1 MNCKI
6 KYMSGLKNFFKRIF
20 TKTFFIIF
28 VLVCFLGI
36 FFYWGWFEKQYYK
49 GVGMYDVYKGD
60 KAYKQ
65 GDLQK
70 AIDFYNEGLALY
82 PEHYG
87 AQFNLGNIYVVY
99 EDYYAAADAY
109 RKAIDYNKNF
119 TLARMNLGIISAEK
133 LGDFDEAIFQ
143 YKAIIDSRRHLW
155 FIPFV
160 FSNKKSERI
169 NRGLA
174 YYNMG
179 VAYREKS
186 LYQDGNNEHSTEYL
200 NKAIQA
206 YRNAARILKND
217 YDVRYNLAL
226 AYHLTGDYQ
235 NAGLNYCKAI
245 ALQPM
250 NYEAHYNLAIL
261 LKHLKMYKE
270 ALSELEKAT
279 ILVTNSAS
287 SSDSNTSSYVFDV
300 LNDVSRTLVAHDQ
313 YNYLV
318 EKVDNEPSGSEVTY
332 VNGKIVPT
340 DALDRAML
348 NNFKTCESESF
359 FKGYQ

>member
-1 MNCKI
+1 MQ
-6 KYMSGLKNFFKRIF
+6 SLKKLFKKIF

-28 VLVCFLGI
+28 VLICFFAV
-36 FFYWGWFEKQYYK
+36 FFFWGWFEKQYNK

-60 KAYKQ
+60 KAYKH
-65 GDLQK
+65 GDLQT
-70 AIDFYNEGLALY
+70 AIDFYNQGLALY

-109 RKAIDYNKNF
+109 KKAISYNKNF
-119 TLARMNLGIISAEK
+119 TLARMNLGIVSAEK
-133 LGDFDEAIFQ
+133 LGDFDEAITQ
-143 YKAIIDSRRHLW
+143 YNGIIDSSRHLW
-155 FIPFV
+155 FVPFV
-160 FSNKKSERI
+160 FSNKKSERV

-186 LYQDGNNEHSTEYL
+186 LYLDGNEGRSIEYL
-200 NKAIQA
+200 RKAIQA
-206 YRNAARILKND
+206 YKNAARILKTD
-217 YDVRYNLAL
+217 YDTRYNLAL

-279 ILVTNSAS
+279 VLVNNGS
-287 SSDSNTSSYVFDV
+287 SSSNSNTSSYVFDV
-300 LNDVSRTLVAHDQ
+300 LNDVSKTLVAHNQ

-318 EKVDNEPSGSEVTY
+318 EKVDNEPSSDEITY
-332 VNGKIVPT
+332 ISGKIVPT
-340 DALDRAML
+340 DALDRVML
-348 NNFKTCESESF
+348 NNFKTCDSENF

>member
-1 MNCKI
+1 MNALTNL
-6 KYMSGLKNFFKRIF
+6 LKKIF
-20 TKTFFIIF
+20 TKTFFVFF
-28 VLVCFLGI
+28 VLISLLCL
-36 FFYWGWFEKQYYK
+36 FFFWGWFEKQYDK
-49 GVGMYDVYKGD
+49 GVGMYYVYKGD

-65 GDLQK
+65 GELQP
-70 AIDFYNEGLALY
+70 AIDFYNQGLALY

-99 EDYYAAADAY
+99 EDYYAAASAY
-109 RKAIDYNKNF
+109 NKAIEYNKNF

-133 LGDFDEAIFQ
+133 LGDFDGAIDQ
-143 YKAIIDSRRHLW
+143 YNAIIQSRRHLW

-160 FSNKKSERI
+160 FSNKKSERV

-186 LYQDGNNEHSTEYL
+186 LYQGEDKVRSTIYL
-200 NKAIQA
+200 MKAIQS
-206 YRNAARILKND
+206 YKNAARILKND
-217 YDVRYNLAL
+217 YDTRYNLAL
-226 AYHLTGDYQ
+226 AYQLSGDYQ
-235 NAGLNYCKAI
+235 NSGLSYCKAI
-245 ALQPM
+245 QLEPM

-261 LKHLKMYKE
+261 LKHLRMYKE

-279 ILVTNSAS
+279 MLVTN
-287 SSDSNTSSYVFDV
+287 DGTNTNTTSYVFDV
-300 LNDVSRTLVAHDQ
+300 LNDVSKTLVANDQ

-318 EKVDNEPSGSEVTY
+318 EKVDDEPSSNEVTY
-332 VNGKIVPT
+332 VNGKIVAT

-348 NNFKTCESESF
+348 KNFQTCDTEGF
-359 FKGYQ
+359 FEKYQ

>member
-1 MNCKI
+1 MQ
-6 KYMSGLKNFFKRIF
+6 GLMKFFKKIF
-20 TKTFFIIF
+20 TKTFFVIF
-28 VLVCFLGI
+28 VLVCFLVI
-36 FFYWGWFEKQYYK
+36 FFFCGWFEKQYDK
-49 GVGMYDVYKGD
+49 GLGMYYVYKGD
-60 KAYKQ
+60 KAYKHA
-65 GDLQK
+65 DLQK
-70 AIDFYNEGLALY
+70 AIDYYNQGLSLY

-99 EDYYAAADAY
+99 EDYYEAADAY
-109 RKAIDYNKNF
+109 KKAIEYNENF
-119 TLARMNLGIISAEK
+119 TLARMNLGIVSAEK
-133 LGDFDEAIFQ
+133 LGDFDEAIRQ
-143 YKAIIDSRRHLW
+143 YQAIIDSRRHLW

-160 FSNKKSERI
+160 FSNKKSEKV

-186 LYQDGNNEHSTEYL
+186 LYQDGDQSRSVIYL
-200 NKAIQA
+200 RKAVQA
-206 YRNAARILKND
+206 YKNAARILKKD
-217 YDVRYNLAL
+217 YDTRYNLAL
-226 AYHLTGDYQ
+226 AFHLIGDYQ
-235 NAGLNYCKAI
+235 SAGLNYCKAI
-245 ALQPM
+245 ELQPM

-279 ILVTNSAS
+279 ILVS
-287 SSDSNTSSYVFDV
+287 SGDSGTSSNTSSYIFDV
-300 LNDVSRTLVAHDQ
+300 LNDVSRALVAQDQ

-318 EKVDNEPSGSEVTY
+318 EKVDKEASSDEVTY

-348 NNFKTCESESF
+348 NNFRTCESHDF
-359 FKGYQ
+359 FKDYQ